1 MDSRLWYTVL
11 VALIAAER
19 LFELRLSAKNAAWA
33 FTRGGVERGAGH
45 YPAMAALHTAGL
57 IAAPAEVWLLE
68 RAFSPL
74 VAAACGLVLVGTMG
88 LRYWAVSTLG
98 PRWNTRVI
106 VVPGLG
112 PVTGGPYRYLRH
124 PNYLAV
130 ILELAALPLLHGA
143 WITALLS
150 SVLNAWLLRVRIGV
164 EEEALREFCN
174 YDAQMGSKRWLLPGG
189 EGP

>member
-1 MDSRLWYTVL
+1 MDSRLLYTLL
-11 VALIAAER
+11 VGLIALER

-33 FTRGGVERGAGH
+33 KARGGVERGQGH

-57 IAAPAEVWLLE
+57 IAAPAEVWLLD
-68 RAFSPL
+68 RAFSPVL
-74 VAAACGLVLVGTMG
+74 GAVCGVILIGTMA

-112 PVTGGPYRYLRH
+112 PVTEGPYRYLRH

-130 ILELAALPLLHGA
+130 ILELGALPLLHGA
-143 WITALLS
+143 WITALVS
-150 SVLNAWLLRVRIGV
+150 STLNAWLLSVRIRA
-164 EEEALREFCN
+164 EEAALNELCN
-174 YDAQMGSKRWLLPGG
+174 YGEHMGTKPRLLPGK
-189 EGP
+189 EG